1 MFDDDTLATTESTQ
15 ADPVTANVPVDALSV
30 QSMEPVPTTAER
42 VREQLHRIAGEVEAT
57 PVVGDAYDWLRA
69 IALGVRDTAR
79 DMLDEGRKGAKA
91 AETDAWRR
99 FDDKT
104 KYRRNRQGRR

>member
-1 MFDDDTLATTESTQ
+1 MSDEDTLAPHETTEVE
-15 ADPVTANVPVDALSV
+15 PITANAPVEDLTV
-30 QSMEPVPTTAER
+30 QAFEPVPTTAER
-42 VREQLHRIAGEVEAT
+42 VREQLHRISDEVEAT
-57 PVVGDAYDWLRA
+57 PIIGDAYDWLRA

-91 AETDAWRR
+91 AENEAWRR

-104 KYRRNRQGRR
+104 KYRRK